1 MKRRTL
7 LQGAGAAAA
16 LGTVAGFPSIARGQA
31 ATGVKLTLPWLP
43 LGTFSFAFVAKK
55 IGAWDKRGLN
65 VTIDRGFGSGAV
77 CVPVDKGQYDFGII
91 DMAVMMNCAAKSLD
105 LVNIAS
111 IWPLSPVG
119 IFSLTDANISKP
131 KDLEG
136 KRVGFNVAS
145 GDFQLWPAFVRST
158 GIDEAKVRKVMM
170 EPPALPPALINKQV
184 DAIGNFIGSV
194 APSLWAQDLKI
205 SWMLYEDF
213 GVKTASNCVA
223 TRSET
228 IEKKPKLCQD
238 FVDGLMEGLKY
249 VYLNPD
255 ESVNI
260 HLDAIKEFKDSQQN
274 RDVIRYGQAISTA
287 LGMTP
292 AFRDEG
298 LGYIEPSLVEETR
311 KAVETYMKSPGIPP
325 ADKISTNKFVGRV
338 KLTAQEWMAVEKR
351 SAEILP
357 KRTA

>member
-1 MKRRTL
+1 L
-7 LQGAGAAAA
+7 LQSAGAAAA
-16 LGTVAGFPSIARGQA
+16 LGVVTGFPSIVRGQ
-31 ATGVKLTLPWLP
+31 TGTAVKLTLPWLP
-43 LGTFSFAFVAKK
+43 LGTFSFAFVAKR
-55 IGAWDKRGLN
+55 IGAWEKRGLN

-91 DMAVMMNCAAKSLD
+91 DMAVMMNCTAKKLD

-119 IFSLTDANISKP
+119 VFSLTESSIAKP

-136 KRVGFNVAS
+136 RKVGFNVAS
-145 GDFQLWPAFVRST
+145 GDFQLWPAFVKAT
-158 GIDEAKVRKVMM
+158 KIDDAKVQKVMM
-170 EPPALPPALINKQV
+170 DPPALPPALINKQV

-194 APSLWAQDLKI
+194 APSLWAQNLKI

-223 TRSET
+223 TRSEN

-238 FVDGLMEGLKY
+238 FVDGLMEGLKH

-255 ESVNI
+255 ESVNM
-260 HLDAIKEFKDSQQN
+260 HLEAIREFKDSPQN
-274 RDVIRYGQAISTA
+274 REVIRYGQAISTA

-292 AFRDEG
+292 AFRDRG

-311 KAVETYMKSPGIPP
+311 RSVETFMSSPGIPP
-325 ADKISTNKFVGRV
+325 ADKVSTNRFVGNV
-338 KLTAQEWMAVEKR
+338 KLTAQEWAAVEKR
-351 SAEILP
+351 AAEILP